1 MWERAVWPYL
11 HVAHVSSVRTVGWH
25 VCLLTTG
32 PGRMCSAG
40 ADKGVV
46 GAGETEN
53 HSHGGGLPRGNL
65 RRLQSGSCIPGW
77 WGTCWSLAR
86 GCPGSWQVGPCAA
99 GLPWSIAGLW
109 VPIHRPIGGNPFS
122 PRPLTVVPHQLQACV
137 PREAGPAVA
146 RPLLHH
152 HQLLVNVSPGIQVA
166 ERGTA
171 SQAAGGA
178 QGQCDGSLLFLRL
191 SVHPGSHT
199 QKPVPSPHSSAGP
212 LCACT
217 HREPPVPQDFPVH
230 TQSHSWHLPP
240 QPVGHAHLWVSLH
253 SDLHDPGGGAV
264 GSWPIL
270 IPITCPGGLFLRP
283 YLHPQGWSWTLL
295 SCPLSPRHWNSWLGG
310 GVLVV

>member
-1 MWERAVWPYL
+1 MGHLLEPGPRLSGQLAGGPLCRRTALEHSWPLGTHSQAYRREPLLAPAPYCCSPPAPGMRAQRGWPC
-11 HVAHVSSVRTVGWH
+11 G
-25 VCLLTTG
+25 
-32 PGRMCSAG
+32 
-40 ADKGVV
+40 
-46 GAGETEN
+46 
-53 HSHGGGLPRGNL
+53 
-65 RRLQSGSCIPGW
+65 
-77 WGTCWSLAR
+77 
-86 GCPGSWQVGPCAA
+86 
-99 GLPWSIAGLW
+99 
-109 VPIHRPIGGNPFS
+109 
-122 PRPLTVVPHQLQACV
+122 
-137 PREAGPAVA
+137 GPA
-146 RPLLHH
+146 LLHH